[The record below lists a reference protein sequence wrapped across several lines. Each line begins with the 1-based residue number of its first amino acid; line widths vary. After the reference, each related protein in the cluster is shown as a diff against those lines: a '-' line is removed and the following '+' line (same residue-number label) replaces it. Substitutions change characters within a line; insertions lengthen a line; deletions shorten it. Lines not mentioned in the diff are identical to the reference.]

1 MSATHVHLSSMAI
14 TKLHVKYKI
23 RLSNHTLRY
32 RAEKTVILTFL
43 TNYQCQK
50 RKAHKRHLSI
60 FESRKNE
67 KVVPC

>member
-50 RKAHKRHLSI
+50 RKVYKRHLSL
-60 FESRKNE
+60 FGSRKN
-67 KVVPC
+67 KIMPC